1 MRVGGQSRGKSGG
14 GQEGIEDHSGNR
26 CEIEEGMEKVRRE
39 GKPGDW
45 DGGSKR
51 GKGDGKRKK
60 GEKRRAEEVGP
71 QIEGAW
77 IFDSSPQ

>member
-60 GEKRRAEEVGP
+60 GEKKESGRG
-71 QIEGAW
+71 GATNRGSLD
-77 IFDSSPQ
+77 F